1 MANGMSKVETGTS
14 QVYAV
19 EKKLDEAKWW
29 QEYQLE
35 SDLEGYCVQDCE
47 VVFHL

>member
-19 EKKLDEAKWW
+19 EKKLDGRK
-29 QEYQLE
+29 
-35 SDLEGYCVQDCE
+35 
-47 VVFHL
+47 VVARLSARIRS